1 MMVCVPLW
9 IEFGNFA
16 DVLAEKADKVV
27 NLLIV
32 ADLVMVFNS
41 LMIYTVVQKICTKM
55 TYLPEENKVKVEG
68 LSSNLL

>member
-9 IEFGNFA
+9 VEFGNFA
-16 DVLAEKADKVV
+16 AVAAEKADKLI

-32 ADLVMVFNS
+32 CDLVMVMNS
-41 LMIYTVVQKICTKM
+41 LMVYTVVQKICTKM
-55 TYLPEENKVKVEG
+55 TYLPEENKVKVKG